1 MAFVVV
7 RRDGRFEIRESVT
20 TPNGPRA
27 RTLATFRELTDSV
40 LERAESNA
48 CRPFDRTQV
57 ERRAISAGASR
68 DTRDVARR
76 AHALL
81 ADLHSGH
88 RLPPILAGALALELA
103 AAGGALPDTLP
114 PLSDWLGAS
123 TRQRGEALRDLLRMT
138 DRIPQRQQPRRRP
151 FPRLASAPT

>member
-7 RRDGRFEIRESVT
+7 RRDGRFEIRESIS

-27 RTLATFRELTDSV
+27 RSLATFRELTDSV
-40 LERAESNA
+40 LDRAEANA
-48 CRPFDRTQV
+48 IRPFDRGQV
-57 ERRAISAGASR
+57 ERRAITAGASR

-81 ADLHSGH
+81 ADLHAGH
-88 RLPPILAGALALELA
+88 RLPSILAGALALELTD
-103 AAGGALPDTLP
+103 AGSPLPDSLP

-123 TRQRGEALRDLLRMT
+123 PRQRGDALRDLLRVT
-138 DRIPQRQQPRRRP
+138 DKIPQRPQRRRRS
-151 FPRLASAPT
+151 FPRLSSALS